1 MFMYNT
7 TCAEYDY
14 SDYSLPICQEKFGAN
29 NTTCVHQPLSCG
41 TIPSRPAEA
50 RWGERAVVSAEVAIS
65 EWFRHRGPAFR
76 IPSWWE
82 VAVKLL
88 KVGSWVS
95 ICFYYSSQSLQ
106 ISRNL
111 TTDTSSEKLFVV
123 VWCKWFGGWIE
134 IIILRPVVAPC
145 IFGSQDVSQ
154 KLVFTLTNQ
163 PPDAGCKMMSF
174 AVACII
180 VGIQSTNLGNAV
192 NWM

>member
-1 MFMYNT
+1 MYNT
-7 TCAEYDY
+7 TCAE
-14 SDYSLPICQEKFGAN
+14 SEWSLPICQDKFGGN
-29 NTTCVHQPLSCG
+29 NTPCVHQPLSCG
-41 TIPSRPAEA
+41 TIPSNPAEA
-50 RWGERAVVSAEVAIS
+50 RWGERAVVSAEVVIS

-95 ICFYYSSQSLQ
+95 IIVPIPCRSHG
-106 ISRNL
+106 ISRL
-111 TTDTSSEKLFVV
+111 TLLLQLFVV
-123 VWCKWFGGWIE
+123 VWCKFGGWIE
-134 IIILRPVVAPC
+134 IIILRPVVPPC

-180 VGIQSTNLGNAV
+180 VGIQSANLGNAV